1 VTSVQAAAAQP
12 GGEFKSAL
20 PKRPWPYRA
29 AKKARFRL
37 DRLIARSSLIPND
50 PLLDAALFPWTE
62 MLRDNWQAIRAEA
75 AALLPRMDRV
85 PPLRSVSPDHQR
97 IARSDLW
104 KSFFLCG
111 YGYWVEENVARCP
124 ETAALVRQIPGLN
137 SAFFSILLPGMHIKS
152 HRGPTKGLVTCHLG
166 LMVPESDS
174 VRMQVGDRL
183 VRWREGECLVFDD
196 TYRHEVWHEGDSPR
210 IVLLIQVRRPL
221 RAPGRQIAALF
232 LGAIR
237 RSPFVQEG
245 RRKQAAWD
253 AAIKAADRPVD

>member
-1 VTSVQAAAAQP
+1 V
-12 GGEFKSAL
+12 L

-29 AKKARFRL
+29 VKKARGRL
-37 DRLIARSSLIPND
+37 DRLLAGFSLIPND
-50 PLLDAALFPWTE
+50 PVLDPALFPWTR
-62 MLRDNWQAIRAEA
+62 MLQDHWQAIRAEA
-75 AALLPRMDRV
+75 EALLPRIDQV

-111 YGYWVEENVARCP
+111 YGYWVAENVAHCP
-124 ETAALVRQIPGLN
+124 RTAALVRRIPHLN

-166 LMVPESDS
+166 LTVPDGDK

-183 VRWREGECLVFDD
+183 VHWREGEFLLFDD
-196 TYRHEVWHEGDSPR
+196 TYRHEVWHEGNAPR
-210 IVLLIQVRRPL
+210 IVLLIQVKRPL
-221 RAPGRQIAALF
+221 RAPGRQIADLF
-232 LGAIR
+232 LAGIR

-245 RRKQAAWD
+245 RRQQAAWD
-253 AAIKAADRPVD
+253 AAIKAGDRPTD